1 MINAVIMKEI
11 DTVVTVTKN
20 VSYGENVS
28 YITSSGYFSVKATS
42 DIPINHKVAIKQV
55 KKGNEVLKYGE
66 RIGYATMDIHIGD
79 HVHTNNLNS

>member
-1 MINAVIMKEI
+1 MINAVIMKDI

-20 VSYGENVS
+20 VSSGENVS
-28 YITSSGYFSVKATS
+28 YITCGGYSTIKATS
-42 DIPINHKVAIKQV
+42 DIPINHKVAIKDV

-79 HVHTNNLNS
+79 HVHTNNLDS